1 VKSRRGFTLLELLVV
16 IGVIAVLAALG
27 ITVASG
33 IRSRAERVQ
42 CMTNL
47 RGLYVAAESYL
58 QQNGSWPQIPM
69 ADESET
75 ADEDYASAWI
85 AALAPF
91 GATQKTWIC
100 PTMQRGMHSPDLS
113 KPENVRVD
121 YIASNF
127 DDKPTTPHQWP
138 GQPWFIEAGNGHGN
152 GALIVF
158 TDGTIKE
165 LNAFTAQAAP
175 APSGSP

>member
-1 VKSRRGFTLLELLVV
+1 
-16 IGVIAVLAALG
+16 
-27 ITVASG
+27 
-33 IRSRAERVQ
+33 
-42 CMTNL
+42 
-47 RGLYVAAESYL
+47 
-58 QQNGSWPQIPM
+58 M

-75 ADEDYASAWI
+75 ADEDYANAWI

-91 GATQKTWIC
+91 GVTQKNWIC
-100 PTMQRGMHSPDLS
+100 PTIQREMRSPDLS

-127 DDKPTTPHQWP
+127 DDKPTTPHKWP
-138 GQPWFIEAGNGHGN
+138 GQPWFIEAGKGHGN
-152 GALIVF
+152 GTLIMF

-165 LNAFTAQAAP
+165 LNSLTTQTAP